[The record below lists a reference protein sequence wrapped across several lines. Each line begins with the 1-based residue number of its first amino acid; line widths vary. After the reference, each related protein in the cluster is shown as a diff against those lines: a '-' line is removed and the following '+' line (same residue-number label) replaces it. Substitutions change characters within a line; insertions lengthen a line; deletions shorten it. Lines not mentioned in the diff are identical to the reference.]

1 MGTRIPLMNKM
12 GIPRE
17 AAAPGQVPGK
27 NPRFLENVG
36 WMMVTSGMILS
47 KKKVKNINYPLVIC
61 YITMEAMAHRNRWF
75 T

>member
-1 MGTRIPLMNKM
+1 MNKM

-47 KKKVKNINYPLVIC
+47 KKRSEKHKLPSGDLLHN
-61 YITMEAMAHRNRWF
+61 HGSHGS
-75 T
+75 